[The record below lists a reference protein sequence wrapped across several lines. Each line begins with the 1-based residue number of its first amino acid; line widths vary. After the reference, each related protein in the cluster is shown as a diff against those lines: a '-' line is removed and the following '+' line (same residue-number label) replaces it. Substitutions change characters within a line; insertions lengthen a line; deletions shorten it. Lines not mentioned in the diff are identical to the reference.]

1 MTLIIIKLIINF
13 SIDHILLATPH
24 HGKRRH
30 ITSHHHPFDPSLPI
44 KRTPNPSPPSLP
56 CLHCTLPPL
65 LSPPLLPNPIP
76 EAMLKSGLFPG
87 IKSLSSVTLVF
98 RLPYYTQWGQ
108 SLLVC
113 GSEPVLGSWNV
124 KQGLALGPSHEGDEL
139 IWCGKVAVSV
149 GFRCEYSY
157 YVVDDGRNVL
167 RSEAGKKR
175 RLTLPDGVREGA
187 VVEIRDLWQ
196 VQFDLI
202 FLAAA
207 LGFPCIHLV
216 CRPRAG
222 SFGNSFRQKRIQRC
236 HF

>member
-1 MTLIIIKLIINF
+1 
-13 SIDHILLATPH
+13 
-24 HGKRRH
+24 
-30 ITSHHHPFDPSLPI
+30 
-44 KRTPNPSPPSLP
+44 
-56 CLHCTLPPL
+56 
-65 LSPPLLPNPIP
+65 
-76 EAMLKSGLFPG
+76 MLNSGLFPG

-124 KQGLALGPSHEGDEL
+124 KQGLPLGPSHEGDEL

-149 GFRCEYSY
+149 GFSCEYGY

-187 VVEIRDLWQ
+187 VVEIHDLWQ

-216 CRPRAG
+216 SRPRAG
-222 SFGNSFRQKRIQRC
+222 SFGSSFLQKRIQRC